1 MPEALPRVVRNPFA
15 PAAYEL
21 RKERTVRAAHWG
33 TFSISLL
40 LLVPVFFILI
50 MITVRAWPAL
60 SWTYLTSDVSQM
72 GAVGGIWGPLI
83 GTFYLTLLCLIIV
96 APIGILAG
104 IYINEYAPDNKLTRT
119 IMVAVTS
126 LAGVPSIV
134 HALFGLGA
142 FIAAMDMDKG
152 MLTAAMTLSVMTL
165 PVIITST
172 REALAAVPRNF
183 REACW
188 NLGASR
194 WQTIRTI
201 VLPNSFGGIL
211 TGVILVIARAAG
223 ETAPIMF
230 MGAVLWVP
238 IAKSGVERLVPYG
251 INEEFMALSNH
262 LNLICKD
269 IPGMSESMKFGS
281 AFVLLAL
288 ILAVNAVA
296 SFLRSRLRRR
306 KRW

>member
-1 MPEALPRVVRNPFA
+1 MTEANPFSPSA
-15 PAAYEL
+15 HEL
-21 RKERTVRAAHWG
+21 SKETRAAAAQW
-33 TFSISLL
+33 TTLSISVLL
-40 LLVPVFFILI
+40 LIPVALILG
-50 MITVRAWPAL
+50 MITVKAWPAL
-60 SWTYLTSDVSQM
+60 SWDYLTGDVTRS
-72 GAVGGIWGPLI
+72 GAAGGIWGPLM
-83 GTFYLTLLCLIIV
+83 GTFYLTLLCLAIV
-96 APIGILAG
+96 APIGVLAG

-142 FIAAMDMDKG
+142 FVAAMGMQKG
-152 MLTAAMTLSVMTL
+152 LLAAAMTLSVMTL

-172 REALAAVPRNF
+172 REALSSVPKNF

-230 MGAVLWVP
+230 MGAVMWLR
-238 IAKSGVERLVPYG
+238 IAPSGPERLAPYG
-251 INEEFMALSNH
+251 LNDEFMAMSNH
-262 LNLICKD
+262 LNLISKD
-269 IPGMSESMKFGS
+269 IPGMPEHMKFGS

-288 ILAVNAVA
+288 ILFINGIA
-296 SFLRSRLRRR
+296 SLVRLRLRRR

>member
-1 MPEALPRVVRNPFA
+1 MPELNPFA
-15 PAAYEL
+15 PAVYEL
-21 RKERTVRAAHWG
+21 RKERGMRTARWSTQSVA
-33 TFSISLL
+33 ILL
-40 LLVPVFFILI
+40 LIPVILLLG
-50 MITVRAWPAL
+50 MIAWRAWPVL
-60 SWTYLTSDVSQM
+60 SWEYLTTDVRKS
-72 GAVGGIWGPLI
+72 GAAGGIWGPLL
-83 GTFYLTLLCLIIV
+83 GTFYLTLLCLAIV
-96 APIGILAG
+96 APVGILAG
-104 IYINEYAPDNKLTRT
+104 IYLNEYATDNKFTRT

-142 FIAAMDMDKG
+142 FIATLDMKKG

-238 IAKSGVERLVPYG
+238 IAKQGPERFAPYG
-251 INEEFMALSNH
+251 INDEFMAMSNH

-269 IPGMSESMKFGS
+269 IPGMAQDMKFGS

-288 ILAVNAVA
+288 ILIINGAA
-296 SFLRSRLRRR
+296 SIIRSRLRRR

>member
-1 MPEALPRVVRNPFA
+1 MPERVSSNPFA
-15 PAAYEL
+15 PAFYEL
-21 RKERTVRAAHWG
+21 KKERSVRAAHWG
-33 TFSISLL
+33 TLSISFL
-40 LLVPVFFILI
+40 LLVPVFCILT
-50 MITVRAWPAL
+50 MITIRAWPAL
-60 SWTYLTSDVSQM
+60 SWTYLTSDVTKS

-83 GTFYLTLLCLIIV
+83 GTFYLTLLCLVIV
-96 APIGILAG
+96 APIGVLAG

-142 FIAAMDMDKG
+142 FIGAMDMEKG

-238 IAKSGVERLVPYG
+238 IAKDGIERLVPYG
-251 INEEFMALSNH
+251 INDEFMAMSNH

-281 AFVLLAL
+281 AFVLLAMIL
-288 ILAVNAVA
+288 IINGFA
-296 SFLRSRLRRR
+296 SILRSRLRRR

>member
-1 MPEALPRVVRNPFA
+1 MPEANPFS
-15 PAAYEL
+15 PSSHEL
-21 RKERTVRAAHWG
+21 NKESRASLARWFTLTV
-33 TFSISLL
+33 SVL
-40 LLVPVFFILI
+40 LLVPVALILG
-50 MITVRAWPAL
+50 MITVKAMPAM
-60 SWTYLTSDVSQM
+60 SWDYLTGDVTRS
-72 GAVGGIWGPLI
+72 GAAGGIWGPLM
-83 GTFYLTLLCLIIV
+83 GTFYLTLLCLVIV

-104 IYINEYAPDNKLTRT
+104 IYINEYAPDNKITRT
-119 IMVAVTS
+119 IMIAVTS

-142 FIAAMDMDKG
+142 FIGAMGMSKG
-152 MLTAAMTLSVMTL
+152 LLAAAMTLSVMTL

-172 REALAAVPRNF
+172 REALSSVPKNF

-230 MGAVLWVP
+230 MGAVMWLR
-238 IAKSGVERLVPYG
+238 IAPSGPERLAPYG
-251 INEEFMALSNH
+251 LNDEFMAMSNH
-262 LNLICKD
+262 LNLISKD
-269 IPGMSESMKFGS
+269 IPNMPESMKFGS
-281 AFVLLAL
+281 AFILLAMILL
-288 ILAVNAVA
+288 INGVA
-296 SFLRSRLRRR
+296 SLVRLRLRQR

>member
-1 MPEALPRVVRNPFA
+1 MTVSNPFA
-15 PAAYEL
+15 PAAYEMH
-21 RKERTVRAAHWG
+21 KERRAAAARW
-33 TFSISLL
+33 TTLFVSLL
-40 LLVPVFFILI
+40 LLVPVVWLLG
-50 MITVRAWPAL
+50 MITIKAWPAL
-60 SWTYLTSDVSQM
+60 SWEYLTGDVKKS
-72 GAVGGIWGPLI
+72 GAVGGIWGPLA
-83 GTFYLTLLCLIIV
+83 GTFYLTLLCLVIV

-104 IYINEYAPDNKLTRT
+104 IYINEYAPDNRLTRS
-119 IMVAVTS
+119 IMIAVTS

-142 FIAAMDMDKG
+142 FVSTMHMTKG

-165 PVIITST
+165 PVIIAST
-172 REALAAVPRNF
+172 REALAGVPTNF

-201 VLPNSFGGIL
+201 VLPNSLGGIL

-230 MGAVLWVP
+230 MGAVLWLP
-238 IAKSGVERLVPYG
+238 IARDGVERLIPYG
-251 INEEFMALSNH
+251 LNDEFMAMSNH
-262 LNLICKD
+262 LNLISKD
-269 IPGMSESMKFGS
+269 IPGIPESMKFGS
-281 AFVLLAL
+281 AFVLLAM
-288 ILAVNAVA
+288 ILSINGVA
-296 SFLRSRLRRR
+296 SVLRSRLRRR

>member
-1 MPEALPRVVRNPFA
+1 MKAANPFA
-15 PAAYEL
+15 PAPYEL
-21 RKERTVRAAHWG
+21 MKERNVLAARWS
-33 TFSISLL
+33 TMLISFL
-40 LLVPVFFILI
+40 LLVPVVWLLG

-60 SWTYLTSDVSQM
+60 SWEYLSTDVSKS
-72 GAVGGIWGPLI
+72 GAAGGIWGPLI
-83 GTFYLTLLCLIIV
+83 GTFYLTLLCLVIV

-104 IYINEYAPDNKLTRT
+104 IYINEYAPDNKLTRS

-142 FIAAMDMDKG
+142 FIATMHMGKG

-172 REALAAVPRNF
+172 REALAAVPKNF

-238 IAKSGVERLVPYG
+238 IAKSGLERFAPYG
-251 INEEFMALSNH
+251 INDEFMAMSNH

-269 IPGMSESMKFGS
+269 IPGMSDHMKFGS
-281 AFVLLAL
+281 AFVLLVL
-288 ILAVNAVA
+288 ILTINGAA
-296 SFLRSRLRRR
+296 SIVRSRLRRR

>member
-1 MPEALPRVVRNPFA
+1 MNAPNPFA

-21 RKERTVRAAHWG
+21 KKQRGVITAQWSTGA
-33 TFSISLL
+33 IAIL
-40 LLVPVFFILI
+40 LLVPVALLLGK
-50 MITVRAWPAL
+50 ITIEAWPAL
-60 SWTYLTSDVSQM
+60 SWAYLTTDVTEM
-72 GAVGGIWGPLI
+72 GAAGGIWGPLV
-83 GTFYLTLLCLIIV
+83 GTFYLTLLCLVIV

-104 IYINEYAPDNKLTRT
+104 IYLNEYAPDNQLTRI
-119 IMVAVTS
+119 IMIAVTS

-134 HALFGLGA
+134 HALFGMGA
-142 FIAAMDMDKG
+142 FVATMHMGKG

-172 REALAAVPRNF
+172 KEALAAVPKNF

-230 MGAVLWVP
+230 LGAVLWVP
-238 IAKSGVERLVPYG
+238 IAKSGIDRLVPYG
-251 INEEFMALSNH
+251 INDEFMAMSNH

-269 IPGMSESMKFGS
+269 IPGMSDSMKFGS
-281 AFVLLAL
+281 AFVLLVL
-288 ILAVNAVA
+288 ILTINGAA
-296 SFLRSRLRRR
+296 SIVRSRLRRR

>member
-1 MPEALPRVVRNPFA
+1 MQTSNPFA
-15 PAAYEL
+15 PAPYEL
-21 RKERTVRAAHWG
+21 KKERGVRVAQWS
-33 TFSISLL
+33 TRSISILL
-40 LLVPVFFILI
+40 LIPVFLLLG
-50 MITVRAWPAL
+50 MIAYRAWPAL
-60 SWTYLTSDVSQM
+60 SWEYFTTDVRKS
-72 GAVGGIWGPLI
+72 GAAGGIWGPLL
-83 GTFYLTLLCLIIV
+83 GTFYLTLLCLVIV
-96 APIGILAG
+96 APIGVLAG
-104 IYINEYAPDNKLTRT
+104 IYINEYAPDNRLTRT
-119 IMVAVTS
+119 IMIAVTS

-142 FIAAMDMDKG
+142 FIGTMDMRKG
-152 MLTAAMTLSVMTL
+152 MLTAAMTLAVMTL

-201 VLPNSFGGIL
+201 ILPNSFGGIL

-230 MGAVLWVP
+230 MGAVLYVP
-238 IAKSGVERLVPYG
+238 IATEGVERLMPYG
-251 INEEFMALSNH
+251 INDEFMAMSNH

-281 AFVLLAL
+281 AFVLLAM
-288 ILAVNAVA
+288 ILAINGVA
-296 SFLRSRLRRR
+296 SVVRSRLRRR

>member
-1 MPEALPRVVRNPFA
+1 MPASNPFSPSPYELNKESRATWARWTTFGISVVLLIPVALILSMIAVKAA
-15 PAAYEL
+15 PA
-21 RKERTVRAAHWG
+21 
-33 TFSISLL
+33 I
-40 LLVPVFFILI
+40 
-50 MITVRAWPAL
+50 
-60 SWTYLTSDVSQM
+60 SWTYLAGDVSRS
-72 GAVGGIWGPLI
+72 GAAGGIWGPLM
-83 GTFYLTLLCLIIV
+83 GTFYLTLLCLVIV

-104 IYINEYAPDNKLTRT
+104 IYINEYAPDNKFTRS

-142 FIAAMDMDKG
+142 FVATMGMHKG
-152 MLTAAMTLSVMTL
+152 LLTAAMTLSVMTL

-172 REALAAVPRNF
+172 REALSGVPKNF

-230 MGAVLWVP
+230 MGAVMWLR
-238 IAKSGVERLVPYG
+238 IAPSGPERLMPYG
-251 INEEFMALSNH
+251 LNDEFMALSNH
-262 LNLICKD
+262 LNLISKD
-269 IPGMSESMKFGS
+269 IPGMPEEMKFGS
-281 AFVLLAL
+281 ALVLLAL
-288 ILAVNAVA
+288 ILFINGIA
-296 SFLRSRLRRR
+296 SLVRLHLRRR

>member
-1 MPEALPRVVRNPFA
+1 MPDANPFSPSA
-15 PAAYEL
+15 HELKKESRAVAAQWTSL
-21 RKERTVRAAHWG
+21 G
-33 TFSISLL
+33 ISVLL
-40 LLVPVFFILI
+40 LIPVALILG
-50 MITVRAWPAL
+50 MITIKAWPAI
-60 SWTYLTSDVSQM
+60 SWDYLTGDVTRS
-72 GAVGGIWGPLI
+72 GAAGGIWGPLM
-83 GTFYLTLLCLIIV
+83 GTVYLTLLCLVIV

-104 IYINEYAPDNKLTRT
+104 IYINEYAPDNKITRS
-119 IMVAVTS
+119 IMIAVTS

-134 HALFGLGA
+134 HALFGLAA
-142 FIAAMDMDKG
+142 FVAALGMNKG
-152 MLTAAMTLSVMTL
+152 LLAAAMTLSVMTL

-172 REALAAVPRNF
+172 REALSSVPKNF

-230 MGAVLWVP
+230 MGAVMWLR
-238 IAKSGVERLVPYG
+238 IAPSGPERLMPYG
-251 INEEFMALSNH
+251 LNDEFMAMSNH
-262 LNLICKD
+262 LNLISKD
-269 IPGMSESMKFGS
+269 IPNMPEDMKFGS
-281 AFVLLAL
+281 AFILLAL
-288 ILAVNAVA
+288 ILFINGIA
-296 SFLRSRLRRR
+296 SLVRLRLRRR

>member
-1 MPEALPRVVRNPFA
+1 MKAPNPFA
-15 PAAYEL
+15 PAFYEL
-21 RKERTVRAAHWG
+21 RKERNVAVARWST
-33 TFSISLL
+33 LL
-40 LLVPVFFILI
+40 VSFGLLVPVVLLLV

-60 SWTYLTSDVSQM
+60 SWEYLTTDVRQS
-72 GAVGGIWGPLI
+72 GAVGGIWGPLM
-83 GTFYLTLLCLIIV
+83 GTFYLTLLCLVIV

-104 IYINEYAPDNKLTRT
+104 IYLNEYAPDNRLTRS

-142 FIAAMDMDKG
+142 FVATMHLNKG
-152 MLTAAMTLSVMTL
+152 MLTAALTLAVMTL

-172 REALAAVPRNF
+172 KEALSAVPRNF

-201 VLPNSFGGIL
+201 ILPNSFGGIL
-211 TGVILVIARAAG
+211 TGVILAIARAAG

-230 MGAVLWVP
+230 LGAVLWVP
-238 IAKSGVERLVPYG
+238 IAKEGVERFVPYG
-251 INEEFMALSNH
+251 INDTFMAMSNH
-262 LNLICKD
+262 LNLISKD
-269 IPGMSESMKFGS
+269 IPGMSDHMKFGS

-288 ILAVNAVA
+288 ILTINGAA
-296 SFLRSRLRRR
+296 SIVRSHLRRR

>member
-1 MPEALPRVVRNPFA
+1 MSSANPFI
-15 PAAYEL
+15 PSSYEL
-21 RKERTVRAAHWG
+21 NKEKRARRAKWSTLTVTVA
-33 TFSISLL
+33 LL
-40 LLVPVFFILI
+40 IPVALILTLI
-50 MITVRAWPAL
+50 ALKAWPAL
-60 SWTYLTSDVSQM
+60 SWDYLTGDVSRS
-72 GAVGGIWGPLI
+72 GAAGGIWGPLM
-83 GTFYLTLLCLIIV
+83 GTFYLTLLCLAIV

-104 IYINEYAPDNKLTRT
+104 VYIHEYAPDNAFTRA
-119 IMVAVTS
+119 IMIAVTS

-142 FIAAMDMDKG
+142 FVATLGMPKG
-152 MLTAAMTLSVMTL
+152 LLTAAMTLSVMTL

-172 REALAAVPRNF
+172 REALSSVPKNF

-230 MGAVLWVP
+230 MGAVMWLR
-238 IAKSGVERLVPYG
+238 IAPAGPERLMPYG
-251 INEEFMALSNH
+251 LNDEFMALSNH
-262 LNLICKD
+262 LNLISKD
-269 IPGMSESMKFGS
+269 IPGMPEQMKFGS
-281 AFVLLAL
+281 ALVLLTL
-288 ILAVNAVA
+288 ILFINGLA
-296 SFLRSRLRRR
+296 SLVRLRLRRR

>member
-1 MPEALPRVVRNPFA
+1 V
-15 PAAYEL
+15 
-21 RKERTVRAAHWG
+21 
-33 TFSISLL
+33 L
-40 LLVPVFFILI
+40 LLVPVFCILA
-50 MITVRAWPAL
+50 MITIRAWPAL
-60 SWTYLTSDVSQM
+60 SWTYLTTDVSKS
-72 GAVGGIWGPLI
+72 GAAGGIWGPLI
-83 GTFYLTLLCLIIV
+83 GTFYLTLLCLVIV
-96 APIGILAG
+96 APVGVLAG
-104 IYINEYAPDNKLTRT
+104 IYINEYAPDNKLTRA

-142 FIAAMDMDKG
+142 FIGAMDMQKG
-152 MLTAAMTLSVMTL
+152 MLSAAMTLSVMTL

-201 VLPNSFGGIL
+201 VMPNSFGGIL

-238 IAKSGVERLVPYG
+238 IAKEGLERMAPYG
-251 INEEFMALSNH
+251 INDEFMAMSNH

-288 ILAVNAVA
+288 ILAINGAA
-296 SFLRSRLRRR
+296 SVLRSRLRRR

>member
-1 MPEALPRVVRNPFA
+1 MSAGNPFA

-21 RKERTVRAAHWG
+21 KKERGVLLARLITML
-33 TFSISLL
+33 ISFF
-40 LLVPVFFILI
+40 LLVPVVWLLG
-50 MITVRAWPAL
+50 MITIRAWPAL
-60 SWTYLTSDVSQM
+60 SWEYLTSDVTKS
-72 GAVGGIWGPLI
+72 GAAGGIWGPLI
-83 GTFYLTLLCLIIV
+83 GTFYLTLLCLVIV
-96 APIGILAG
+96 APIGVLAG
-104 IYINEYAPDNKLTRT
+104 IYINEYAPDNKLTRS

-142 FIAAMDMDKG
+142 FVATMDMQKG
-152 MLTAAMTLSVMTL
+152 MLTAALTLSVMTL

-172 REALAAVPRNF
+172 REALAAVPKNF

-188 NLGASR
+188 NLGASK
-194 WQTIRTI
+194 WQTIRSI

-238 IAKSGVERLVPYG
+238 IAKEGFERIAPYR
-251 INEEFMALSNH
+251 INDEFMALSNH

-269 IPGMSESMKFGS
+269 IPGMSDHMKFGS
-281 AFVLLAL
+281 AFVLLFL
-288 ILAVNAVA
+288 ILSINGAA
-296 SFLRSRLRRR
+296 SIVRSRLRRR

>member
-1 MPEALPRVVRNPFA
+1 MQSNPFA
-15 PAAYEL
+15 PATYEL
-21 RKERTVRAAHWG
+21 KKERGVKIAQWTTR
-33 TFSISLL
+33 SIAIVLL
-40 LLVPVFFILI
+40 IAVAVLIL
-50 MITVRAWPAL
+50 MISIRAWPAL
-60 SWTYLTSDVSQM
+60 SWEYLTTDVRKS
-72 GAVGGIWGPLI
+72 GAVGGIWGPLL
-83 GTFYLTLLCLIIV
+83 GTFYLTLLCLVIV
-96 APIGILAG
+96 APIGVLAG
-104 IYINEYAPDNKLTRT
+104 IYVNEYAPDNKLTRM

-142 FIAAMDMDKG
+142 FIGTMDMRKG

-172 REALAAVPRNF
+172 KEALAAVPRNF

-238 IAKSGVERLVPYG
+238 IAKSGIDRLVPYG
-251 INEEFMALSNH
+251 VNDEFMAMSNH

-269 IPGMSESMKFGS
+269 IPGMAESMKFGS

-288 ILAVNAVA
+288 ILAINGIA
-296 SFLRSRLRRR
+296 SILRSRLRRR

>member
-1 MPEALPRVVRNPFA
+1 MPASNPFSPSPYELNKESRATAARWTTFGISVVLLIPVALILSMIAVKAA
-15 PAAYEL
+15 PA
-21 RKERTVRAAHWG
+21 
-33 TFSISLL
+33 I
-40 LLVPVFFILI
+40 
-50 MITVRAWPAL
+50 
-60 SWTYLTSDVSQM
+60 SWTYLTGDVSRS
-72 GAVGGIWGPLI
+72 GAAGGIWGPLM
-83 GTFYLTLLCLIIV
+83 GTFYLTLLCLVIV

-104 IYINEYAPDNKLTRT
+104 IYINEYAPDNKFTRS

-142 FIAAMDMDKG
+142 FVATMGMHKG
-152 MLTAAMTLSVMTL
+152 LLTAAMTLSVMTL

-172 REALAAVPRNF
+172 REALSGVPKNF

-230 MGAVLWVP
+230 MGAVMWLR
-238 IAKSGVERLVPYG
+238 IAPAGPERLMPYG
-251 INEEFMALSNH
+251 LNDEFMALSNH
-262 LNLICKD
+262 LNLISKD
-269 IPGMSESMKFGS
+269 IPGMPEEMKFGS
-281 AFVLLAL
+281 ALVLLAL
-288 ILAVNAVA
+288 ILFINGIA
-296 SFLRSRLRRR
+296 SLVRLHLRRR

>member
-1 MPEALPRVVRNPFA
+1 
-15 PAAYEL
+15 
-21 RKERTVRAAHWG
+21 
-33 TFSISLL
+33 
-40 LLVPVFFILI
+40 
-50 MITVRAWPAL
+50 
-60 SWTYLTSDVSQM
+60 
-72 GAVGGIWGPLI
+72 
-83 GTFYLTLLCLIIV
+83 
-96 APIGILAG
+96 
-104 IYINEYAPDNKLTRT
+104 
-119 IMVAVTS
+119 
-126 LAGVPSIV
+126 
-134 HALFGLGA
+134 
-142 FIAAMDMDKG
+142 MDMQKG

-172 REALAAVPRNF
+172 REALAGVPRNF

-238 IAKSGVERLVPYG
+238 IASEGMERLAPYG
-251 INEEFMALSNH
+251 INEEFMAMSNH

-269 IPGMSESMKFGS
+269 IPGMSSGMKFGS
-281 AFVLLAL
+281 AFILLAM
-288 ILAVNAVA
+288 ILAINGAA
-296 SFLRSRLRRR
+296 SVLRSRLRRR

>member
-1 MPEALPRVVRNPFA
+1 MTEANPFS
-15 PAAYEL
+15 PSTHEL
-21 RKERTVRAAHWG
+21 SKESRARLARL
-33 TFSISLL
+33 TSLSVSVLL
-40 LLVPVFFILI
+40 LIPVALILS
-50 MITVRAWPAL
+50 MIAYKAWPAL
-60 SWTYLTSDVSQM
+60 SWVYLTGDVTRS
-72 GAVGGIWGPLI
+72 GAAGGIWGPLM
-83 GTFYLTLLCLIIV
+83 GTFYLTLLCLAIV

-104 IYINEYAPDNKLTRT
+104 IYINEYAPDNKLTRS
-119 IMVAVTS
+119 IMIAVTS

-142 FIAAMDMDKG
+142 FIAAMGMHKG
-152 MLTAAMTLSVMTL
+152 LLAAAMTLSVMTL

-172 REALAAVPRNF
+172 REALSSVPKNF

-230 MGAVLWVP
+230 MGAVMWLR
-238 IAKSGVERLVPYG
+238 IAPSGPERLAPYG
-251 INEEFMALSNH
+251 LNDEFMALSNH
-262 LNLICKD
+262 LNLISKD
-269 IPGMSESMKFGS
+269 IPGMPEQMKFGS

-288 ILAVNAVA
+288 ILFINGIA
-296 SFLRSRLRRR
+296 SLVRLRLRQR

>member
-1 MPEALPRVVRNPFA
+1 MPDSNPFS
-15 PAAYEL
+15 PSPYEL
-21 RKERTVRAAHWG
+21 NKESRATLAEWT
-33 TFSISLL
+33 TFSISVALL
-40 LLVPVFFILI
+40 IPVALILT
-50 MITVRAWPAL
+50 MIAIKAAPAISWP
-60 SWTYLTSDVSQM
+60 YLTGDVSRS
-72 GAVGGIWGPLI
+72 GAAGGIWGPLM
-83 GTFYLTLLCLIIV
+83 GTFYLTMLCLVIV
-96 APIGILAG
+96 APIGVLAG
-104 IYINEYAPDNKLTRT
+104 IYINEYAPDNKFTRS

-142 FIAAMDMDKG
+142 FVATMGMPKG
-152 MLTAAMTLSVMTL
+152 LLTAAMTLSVMTL

-172 REALAAVPRNF
+172 REALSGVPKNF

-230 MGAVLWVP
+230 MGAVMWLR
-238 IAKSGVERLVPYG
+238 IAPSGPERLMPYG
-251 INEEFMALSNH
+251 LNDEFMALSNH
-262 LNLICKD
+262 LNLISKD
-269 IPGMSESMKFGS
+269 IPGMPEEMKFGS
-281 AFVLLAL
+281 ALVLLTL
-288 ILAVNAVA
+288 ILFINGIA
-296 SFLRSRLRRR
+296 SLVRLHLRRR

>member
-1 MPEALPRVVRNPFA
+1 MKTANPFA
-15 PAAYEL
+15 PALYEL
-21 RKERTVRAAHWG
+21 KKERTASAARW
-33 TFSISLL
+33 TTLLISFL
-40 LLVPVFFILI
+40 LLVPVVLLLG
-50 MITVRAWPAL
+50 MITIRAWPAL
-60 SWTYLTSDVSQM
+60 SWEYFTTDVRKS
-72 GAVGGIWGPLI
+72 GAVGGIWGPLV
-83 GTFYLTLLCLIIV
+83 GTFYLTLLCLVIV

-104 IYINEYAPDNKLTRT
+104 IYLNEYAPDNRLTRT
-119 IMVAVTS
+119 IMIAVTS

-134 HALFGLGA
+134 HALFGMGA
-142 FIAAMDMDKG
+142 FIGAMNMKTG
-152 MLTAAMTLSVMTL
+152 MLAAAMTLSVMTL

-172 REALAAVPRNF
+172 KEALSAVPKNF

-201 VLPNSFGGIL
+201 VMPNSFGGIL

-230 MGAVLWVP
+230 MGAVLWLP
-238 IAKSGVERLVPYG
+238 IAKQGIDRYVPYG
-251 INEEFMALSNH
+251 LNDQFMALSNH

-269 IPGMSESMKFGS
+269 IPGMSDHMKFGS

-288 ILAVNAVA
+288 ILTINGAA
-296 SFLRSRLRRR
+296 SIVRSRLRRR

>member
-1 MPEALPRVVRNPFA
+1 MNALNPFA
-15 PAAYEL
+15 PADYEL
-21 RKERTVRAAHWG
+21 KKQRSVRAAHW
-33 TFSISLL
+33 TTLLISFL
-40 LLVPVFFILI
+40 LLVPVVWLLS
-50 MITVRAWPAL
+50 MITIRAWPAL
-60 SWTYLTSDVSQM
+60 SWEYFTTDVSKS
-72 GAVGGIWGPLI
+72 GAAGGIWGPLI
-83 GTFYLTLLCLIIV
+83 GTFYLTLLCLAIV
-96 APIGILAG
+96 APIGVLAG
-104 IYINEYAPDNKLTRT
+104 IYINEYAPDNRLTRT

-142 FIAAMDMDKG
+142 FIATMDMEKG

-211 TGVILVIARAAG
+211 TGVILVIARAGG

-238 IAKSGVERLVPYG
+238 IAKEGAERLMPYG
-251 INEEFMALSNH
+251 INDEFMAMSNH
-262 LNLICKD
+262 LNLISKD
-269 IPGMSESMKFGS
+269 IPGMTEPMKFGS

-288 ILAVNAVA
+288 ILAINGVA
-296 SFLRSRLRRR
+296 SIVRSHLRRR

>member
-1 MPEALPRVVRNPFA
+1 MKAANPFA
-15 PAAYEL
+15 PAPYEL
-21 RKERTVRAAHWG
+21 KKQRSVLLARWTTAL
-33 TFSISLL
+33 ISFL
-40 LLVPVFFILI
+40 LLVPVVLLLG
-50 MITVRAWPAL
+50 MITMRAWPAL
-60 SWTYLTSDVSQM
+60 SWDYLTTNVSQ
-72 GAVGGIWGPLI
+72 GGVAGGIWGPLL
-83 GTFYLTLLCLIIV
+83 GTFYLTLLCLAIV

-104 IYINEYAPDNKLTRT
+104 IYLNEYAPDNQLTRS

-142 FIAAMDMDKG
+142 FIATMNMDKG

-172 REALAAVPRNF
+172 REALAGVPRNF

-211 TGVILVIARAAG
+211 TGVILVIARAGG

-238 IAKSGVERLVPYG
+238 IAKQGADRLMPYG
-251 INEEFMALSNH
+251 LNDQFMAMSNH
-262 LNLICKD
+262 LNLISKD
-269 IPGMSESMKFGS
+269 VPGVSEPMKFGS

-288 ILAVNAVA
+288 ILAINALA
-296 SFLRSRLRRR
+296 SAVRSRLRRR

>member
-1 MPEALPRVVRNPFA
+1 MNSPNPFA
-15 PAAYEL
+15 PAPYEL
-21 RKERTVRAAHWG
+21 SKQRSMFAAKG
-33 TFSISLL
+33 TAGLISFL
-40 LLVPVFFILI
+40 LLVPVAWLLG
-50 MITVRAWPAL
+50 MITIRAWPAL
-60 SWTYLTSDVSQM
+60 SWEYFTTDVTGM
-72 GAVGGIWGPLI
+72 GTAGGIWGPLI
-83 GTFYLTLLCLIIV
+83 GTFYLTLLCLVIV

-104 IYINEYAPDNKLTRT
+104 IYLNEYAPDNQLTRT
-119 IMVAVTS
+119 IMIAVTS

-134 HALFGLGA
+134 HALFGMGA
-142 FIAAMDMDKG
+142 FVATMHMGKG

-172 REALAAVPRNF
+172 KEALAAVPKNF

-230 MGAVLWVP
+230 LGAVLWVP
-238 IAKSGVERLVPYG
+238 IAKSGIDRLVPYG
-251 INEEFMALSNH
+251 INDQFMALSNH

-269 IPGMSESMKFGS
+269 VPGVSDAMKFGS
-281 AFVLLAL
+281 AFVLLVL
-288 ILAVNAVA
+288 ILIINGAA
-296 SFLRSRLRRR
+296 SFVRFRLRRR